1 MTGTQA
7 IALVSNGANSGLAN
21 TTLTTQNV
29 VVNGAVYNYAN
40 AAYSGTTLAF
50 GNVHQGGSVSSQSV
64 AIGNKTVSNAN
75 YQDSLNVSATT
86 GNSLVTTTGFNSL
99 AASTNGATT
108 NSLAVAVNTGT
119 LGSLSST
126 VALNLVSN
134 ANGVAGLSNGT
145 ATVVGSPGAIT
156 TTGQV
161 YSGESTWATNGG
173 GSWGTLSGAGG
184 NAFGLNWGVNQGS
197 PGLDASFTNTD
208 TATFGSAVTG
218 GTAAIY
224 LNGAAPSLRSMTF
237 DNANASYQIYPSNG
251 SGPIT
256 LINSATTPATV
267 TVSAGSHGIHT
278 DVTLGS
284 SVTVDVATGADFTFH
299 TVIGGASSSDL
310 TKTGLGTLYLV
321 GNNTYGGNT
330 NITQGTL
337 SLLAGSTPLGSGTTT
352 VFSGATLNL
361 NNLSIASPIN
371 VLTGGTIAN
380 SGTGTT
386 LDVSTYVVF
395 TDTTSGNIAV
405 TSGGFGNFQS
415 IVDKATININTGGT
429 GAFSNASTEY
439 ATINVNSGGQATVGG
454 SSAGTFSVAGNAT
467 FTGQLSGA
475 LAVANG
481 GVVTFSGSNTS
492 GSSFDVNTGGTATVT
507 SSGTIGGGFHVAG
520 VATINGLVVGGSTG
534 ADVRIE
540 NGGQLTL
547 GNTAVFGQ
555 SNLSNSGS
563 LIIDRADDLLLATSI
578 AGTGSLTKLG
588 DGTLTLTGA
597 SDYTGLTTVLKG
609 ALTVDG
615 SLFGSGTVAV
625 GGGVVDQV
633 SRGASSN
640 AALYGSGTVGH
651 VVTYDH
657 ALISAGSGPDQT
669 GRLDV
674 ASLQVVGSTTLSFD
688 ILGTTA
694 STDYDTI
701 VGSGSLDYGAPGAA
715 HLLFNFGQIGSPFAN
730 GTHFE
735 LLSFNGYDNSAN
747 LTSDSFTTVGS
758 LYGNLQFA
766 ADGDGVFSAWAE
778 NGQELKF
785 YADSGLLVIVPEPSS
800 IALAGLGVGIV
811 GWRAWQRRRRTAARK
826 AAAQPVAV

>member
-1 MTGTQA
+1 MVGT
-7 IALVSNGANSGLAN
+7 
-21 TTLTTQNV
+21 
-29 VVNGAVYNYAN
+29 
-40 AAYSGTTLAF
+40 
-50 GNVHQGGSVSSQSV
+50 
-64 AIGNKTVSNAN
+64 
-75 YQDSLNVSATT
+75 
-86 GNSLVTTTGFNSL
+86 
-99 AASTNGATT
+99 
-108 NSLAVAVNTGT
+108 
-119 LGSLSST
+119 
-126 VALNLVSN
+126 
-134 ANGVAGLSNGT
+134 
-145 ATVVGSPGAIT
+145 PGAIT

-173 GSWGTLSGAGG
+173 GSWGTLSGTGG
-184 NAFGLNWGVNQGS
+184 SAFGLNWGVNQGS

-256 LINSATTPATV
+256 LVGSGSTPANV
-267 TVSAGSHGIHT
+267 TVNAGSHGIHT

-284 SVTVDVATGADFTFH
+284 NVTVDIASGAAFTFH
-299 TVIGGASSSDL
+299 TVLSGLASADL

-321 GNNTYGGNT
+321 GNNTYAGNT

-337 SLLAGSTPLGSGTTT
+337 SLLAGSTPLGTGTTT
-352 VFSGATLNL
+352 VYSGATLNL
-361 NNLSIASPIN
+361 NNLSISSPIN
-371 VLTGGTIAN
+371 VLTGGTVAN

-386 LDVSTYVVF
+386 LDVSTFVVF

-405 TSGGFGNFQS
+405 TTGGFADFQS
-415 IVDKATININTGGT
+415 VVDKATVNINAGGT

-454 SSAGTFSVAGNAT
+454 SSAGTFSVAGDAT

-475 LAVANG
+475 LAVTNG
-481 GVVTFSGSNTS
+481 GVVTFAGSNSS
-492 GSSFDVNTGGTATVT
+492 GSSFDVNAGGTATVT

-520 VATINGLVVGGSTG
+520 VATIDGLVVGGSTG

-555 SNLSNSGS
+555 SSLTNAGS
-563 LIIDRADDLLLATSI
+563 LIIDRADDLLIATAIS
-578 AGTGSLTKLG
+578 GNGSLTKFG

-625 GGGVVDQV
+625 GGGVVDLR
-633 SRGASSN
+633 SRGVSSG

-651 VVTYDH
+651 VVTYDQ
-657 ALISAGSGPDQT
+657 ALVSAGSGPDQT

-674 ASLQVVGSTTLSFD
+674 ASLQVAGATTLAFD
-688 ILGTTA
+688 ILGTA
-694 STDYDTI
+694 ALRARHEPRRALERSRNWGGDFARFVRAMPVSCSPWPI
-701 VGSGSLDYGAPGAA
+701 RHIFAPN
-715 HLLFNFGQIGSPFAN
+715 H
-730 GTHFE
+730 
-735 LLSFNGYDNSAN
+735 
-747 LTSDSFTTVGS
+747 
-758 LYGNLQFA
+758 
-766 ADGDGVFSAWAE
+766 
-778 NGQELKF
+778 
-785 YADSGLLVIVPEPSS
+785 
-800 IALAGLGVGIV
+800 
-811 GWRAWQRRRRTAARK
+811 
-826 AAAQPVAV
+826 